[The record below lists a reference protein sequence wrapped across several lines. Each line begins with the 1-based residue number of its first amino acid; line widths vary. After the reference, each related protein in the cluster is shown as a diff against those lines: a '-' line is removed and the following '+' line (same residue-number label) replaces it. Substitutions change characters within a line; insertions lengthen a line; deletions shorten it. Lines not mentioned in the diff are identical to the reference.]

1 LGENCL
7 CTEAETCG
15 QNDFPPINHDI
26 PHFLSIS
33 IYNIRGK
40 DMNMKKEKKY
50 GKITVFVVFFKK
62 SITFALALKKS
73 TSSSIR

>member
-1 LGENCL
+1 
-7 CTEAETCG
+7 
-15 QNDFPPINHDI
+15 
-26 PHFLSIS
+26 
-33 IYNIRGK
+33 
-40 DMNMKKEKKY
+40 MKKEKNY